1 MSVGWKALSAQERQV
16 WALHQHLV
24 QVSLQRISSAQVYT
38 DKAKKQKEQYTL
50 YLAGLKVPVPA
61 LQTPLTC
68 TIGIVTNAPP
78 PPPPC
83 LAFLSATPSD
93 LPTKYSFYS
102 VPKPSMHPSA
112 SNNPSGSSE
121 GQPSRV
127 AQRSWTIIHSC
138 RLVRD

>member
-68 TIGIVTNAPP
+68 TIGIVTNASPP
-78 PPPPC
+78 SPPC
-83 LAFLSATPSD
+83 HTFYPPLQATSLPNIRFIQSPNPLCTHLHPTTHQEAAKANPAGSRKEVGQLSIPA
-93 LPTKYSFYS
+93 
-102 VPKPSMHPSA
+102 
-112 SNNPSGSSE
+112 G
-121 GQPSRV
+121 
-127 AQRSWTIIHSC
+127 
-138 RLVRD
+138 